1 MEIDK
6 IYRFAPLSAYSLKDR
21 LLIRIADLAFYALIT
36 VVGRTLKYEVDGWE
50 YFEEIQ
56 SAGKQPIYAMWHDR
70 LFSGTYFFRHRG
82 IVVLNSQS
90 FDGEYISRFIQRL
103 GYGSVRGSSTRGGT
117 VALVKMIRLMR
128 AGLPMAF
135 TLDGPKGPRYLVKNG
150 AVLLAKKTG
159 NPLVPFVLECKRF
172 WTVKSW
178 DKMQIPQLFSR
189 VK

>member
-117 VALVKMIRLMR
+117 VALVKMIRPRRSPLPLMPTKR
-128 AGLPMAF
+128 QSKLEEKSCSHHLMNSFEPEKAG
-135 TLDGPKGPRYLVKNG
+135 
-150 AVLLAKKTG
+150 AKISA
-159 NPLVPFVLECKRF
+159 N
-172 WTVKSW
+172 
-178 DKMQIPQLFSR
+178 Q
-189 VK
+189 